1 MHDPASKARQ
11 AVQDHVCGVLA
22 GDVPSNRWIRLAASR
37 WQADA
42 ARDDIRLDWDRVG
55 AMVAFIEGLELVGF
69 ARGRRWQLLP
79 WQVWFLAGCIGWR
92 RADGTARTRT
102 ALLQVARKN
111 GKSTLMAGLA
121 LWHLIG
127 EAGSNGEAK
136 IHVIANKAEQA
147 RIVLD
152 TAREMA
158 RPLLPL
164 RTTAGRKCI
173 QHNKLV
179 TDWGFMDAQC
189 AAEKSL
195 DGLDPSLWIGDEAAE
210 WRGRFITKMTTA
222 NVSRPD
228 GLGVMIS
235 TPGNN
240 PDLVYAEK
248 VRQCEAMLDGEA
260 VLDDWHAAIYGID
273 DSDDP
278 EDVACWGKANPSL
291 GASLQLSVLERQW
304 QAMRLSPLER
314 IEFQRFH
321 LARPVDVVGRWL
333 DMRHWDAI
341 TEPPAIPDGADV
353 WIGVDLSKSQDMSA
367 VVICH
372 PDAAGT
378 AHLRGLYWYPAEFIH
393 EREVTYQ
400 LPFRRF
406 AEEGRLQLSPGGTI
420 NYQAIVDAIAGLRQ
434 RYNVRRVAVDP
445 WNSQMFNQLLDAEFG
460 KNAAGEHYVM
470 EHSQGIATMAPA
482 CQFWQ
487 DLWTDR
493 RIRHGGDPL
502 LRAAC
507 ANAAVRTDDAG
518 NVRPVKS
525 RSRGLIDPLVAAI
538 MACHAWA
545 RDTGGA
551 GPSMYESGGLL

>member
-1 MHDPASKARQ
+1 MRE
-11 AVQDHVCGVLA
+11 
-22 GDVPSNRWIRLAASR
+22 
-37 WQADA
+37 
-42 ARDDIRLDWDRVG
+42 
-55 AMVAFIEGLELVGF
+55 FIEGLELVGF
-69 ARGRRWQLLP
+69 ARGQRWQLLP

-92 RADGTARTRT
+92 RADGTARTRM

-127 EAGSNGEAK
+127 EAGRNGEAK
-136 IHVIANKAEQA
+136 VHVIANKAEQA

-152 TAREMA
+152 TARDMA
-158 RPLLPL
+158 RPLLPAK
-164 RTTAGRKCI
+164 TATGRKSI
-173 QHNKLV
+173 QHNRIV
-179 TDWGFMDAQC
+179 TDHGWMDAQT

-210 WRGRFITKMTTA
+210 WRGRFISKMTTA

-240 PDLVYAEK
+240 PELVYAEK
-248 VRQCEAMLDGEA
+248 VRACEAMLEGEA
-260 VLDDWHAAIYGID
+260 PLDDWHAAIYGID
-273 DSDDP
+273 DEDDP
-278 EDVACWGKANPSL
+278 EDVGAWGKANPSL
-291 GASLQLSVLERQW
+291 GAALRLDVLERQW
-304 QAMRLSPLER
+304 QAMRLSPIER

-321 LARPVDVVGRWL
+321 LARAVDVVGRWL
-333 DMRHWDAI
+333 DMRHWDAVS
-341 TEPPAIPDGADV
+341 EPAVLPEGADV
-353 WIGVDLSKSQDMSA
+353 WVGVDLSKSHDMSA
-367 VVICH
+367 VVVLR
-372 PDAAGT
+372 PDAAGV
-378 AHLRGLYWYPAEFIH
+378 AHLEGHYWYPAEHIH

-400 LPFRRF
+400 MPFRRY
-406 AEEGRLQLSPGGTI
+406 AAEGRLELTPGGVV
-420 NYQAIVDAIAGLRQ
+420 NYQTIIDAIVALKSRF
-434 RYNVRRVAVDP
+434 NVRRIAVDP
-445 WNSQMFNQLLDAEFG
+445 WNSQMFNQLLDAAFG
-460 KNAAGEHYVM
+460 TAPDGQHYVL

-487 DLWTDR
+487 DLWVDR
-493 RIRHGGDPL
+493 RLRHAGDPL

-525 RSRGLIDPLVAAI
+525 RNRGLIDALIAAI
-538 MACHAWA
+538 MAVHSWA

-551 GPSMYESGGLL
+551 GPSIYESQGLI